1 MSDNDVKVRAA
12 SSHFVR
18 DEDLI
23 FERSRAGRRGYL
35 LPELD
40 VPETEIESLVPADL
54 VRADVE
60 GMPEVSEFEVVRH
73 FTRLSTW
80 NYGVDTGFYPLG
92 SCTMKYNPKINETLA
107 RLEGFAHAHPLLPER
122 ISQGSLEVMKRLEE
136 ALIEITGLPAVSL
149 QPAAGA
155 HGELTAMLAIR
166 ACHAKRGDVRKKVLI
181 PDSAHGTNPA
191 SAIMCGYAVEGVTS
205 NSRGLLDPAD
215 IERHMD
221 DSVAAIMITNPNTL
235 GKFEEEIDKVAK
247 IVHDR
252 GGFIY
257 MDGANMNALMG
268 VARPGDMGVDC
279 MHLNLHKTFSTP
291 HGGGGPGAGPIAVV
305 PELEPFL
312 PVPRIVREADGAL
325 RLDFDRPDSIGRVRA
340 FFGNFGV
347 FVRALSYILTL
358 GPDGLREACQTAV
371 LNANYIKKNLEDV
384 YQVAF
389 EGPVL
394 HEVVFTDRAQQQRN
408 GIKNSDIA
416 KRIIDYGFYP
426 PTMSFPLI
434 APGAIMVEPTETE
447 SREELD
453 LFIASMR
460 AIAEECEKDPEMVR
474 TAPHRTRVGR
484 FDETAAARKPVLRW
498 QPKASENADREE
510 QGSASSLVSR

>member
-1 MSDNDVKVRAA
+1 MSDDDVKVHAA
-12 SSHFVR
+12 AGHIVR
-18 DEDLI
+18 NEEVI
-23 FERSRAGRRGYL
+23 FERSRAGKRGYL

-40 VPETEIESLVPADL
+40 VPEEDVASLIPSDL
-54 VRADVE
+54 VRDDVE

-80 NYGVDTGFYPLG
+80 NYGVDTGLYPLG

-107 RLEGFAHAHPLLPER
+107 RLEGFASAHPLLPER
-122 ISQGSLEVMKRLEE
+122 LCQGSLEIIKRLEE
-136 ALIEITGLPAVSL
+136 VLVEITGLPAISL

-166 ACHAKRGDVRKKVLI
+166 AAHAKRGDVRKKVLI

-191 SAIMCGYAVEGVTS
+191 SAIMCGYEVESVTS
-205 NSRGLLDPAD
+205 TSHGLLDPAD
-215 IERHMD
+215 IEKHMD

-235 GKFEEEIDKVAK
+235 GKFEEEIDEVAR
-247 IVHDR
+247 IVHAR

-291 HGGGGPGAGPIAVV
+291 HGGGGPGAGPICVV

-312 PVPRIVREADGAL
+312 PIPRIVRDEAGAL
-325 RLDFDRPDSIGRVRA
+325 RLDFDRAESIGRVRA

-347 FVRALSYILTL
+347 FVRALAYILTL
-358 GPDGLREACQTAV
+358 GPDGLREACETAV
-371 LNANYIKKNLEDV
+371 LNANYLKRNLEDV
-384 YQVAF
+384 YHVAF

-394 HEVVFTDRAQQQRN
+394 HEVVFTDRVQQKFGVRN
-408 GIKNSDIA
+408 ADVA

-453 LFIASMR
+453 LFVASMR
-460 AIAEECEKDPEMVR
+460 AIAAECERDPELVK

-498 QPKASENADREE
+498 RPESHENRDREE
-510 QGSASSLVSR
+510 QGSTPSLVSR

>member
-1 MSDNDVKVRAA
+1 MSAKDVKVQAA
-12 SSHFVR
+12 AGHIVR
-18 DEDLI
+18 TEELI
-23 FERSRAGRRGYL
+23 FERSRAGRQGYK
-35 LPELD
+35 LPDLD
-40 VPETEIESLVPADL
+40 VPAVETTSLVPGELCRGDIP
-54 VRADVE
+54 

-80 NYGVDTGFYPLG
+80 NYGVDTGLYPLG

-107 RLEGFAHAHPLLPER
+107 RLEGFAHAHPMLPESL
-122 ISQGSLEVMKRLEE
+122 SQGSLEVIKQLED
-136 ALIEITGLPAVSL
+136 ALVEITGLPHVSL

-166 ACHAKRGDVRKKVLI
+166 ACHAKRGNVRKKVLI

-191 SAIMCGYAVEGVTS
+191 SAIMCGYEVEGVTS
-205 NSRGLLDPAD
+205 TSRGLLDPAD
-215 IERHMD
+215 IEKHMD
-221 DSVAAIMITNPNTL
+221 ESVAALMLTNPNTL
-235 GKFEEEIDKVAK
+235 GKFEEEIDKVCQ
-247 IVHDR
+247 IVHAK
-252 GGFIY
+252 GGFVY

-291 HGGGGPGAGPIAVV
+291 HGGGGPGAGPVGVV
-305 PELEPFL
+305 DELAPFL
-312 PVPRIVREADGAL
+312 PVPRVVRETDGRL

-347 FVRALSYILTL
+347 LVRALSYILTL
-358 GPDGLREACQTAV
+358 GPDGLREACETAV
-371 LNANYIKKNLEDV
+371 LNANYIKHHLQDV
-384 YQVAF
+384 YAIGF
-389 EGPVL
+389 EGNVM
-394 HEVVFTDRAQQQRN
+394 HEVVFTDHLQQRF
-408 GIKNSDIA
+408 GVKNSDIA

-434 APGAIMVEPTETE
+434 AHGAIMIEPTETE

-460 AIAEECEKDPEMVR
+460 AIAEECEADPELVKS
-474 TAPHRTRVGR
+474 APHRTRVGR

-498 QPKASENADREE
+498 QPDSDSTEKG
-510 QGSASSLVSR
+510 QGTAGSVVSR

>member
-1 MSDNDVKVRAA
+1 M
-12 SSHFVR
+12 
-18 DEDLI
+18 
-23 FERSRAGRRGYL
+23 
-35 LPELD
+35 LPDLD
-40 VPETEIESLVPADL
+40 VPAADVTDLLPAEL
-54 VRADVE
+54 VRDDVP
-60 GMPEVSEFEVVRH
+60 GMPEVSEFGVVRH

-80 NYGVDTGFYPLG
+80 TYGVDTGLYPLG

-107 RLEGFAHAHPLLPER
+107 RLEGFAQAHPLLPER
-122 ISQGSLEVMKRLEE
+122 LAQGSLEVMKQLEE
-136 ALIEITGLPAVSL
+136 ALAEITGLPAVSL

-205 NSRGLLDPAD
+205 NSRGMLDPAE
-215 IERHMD
+215 IERRMD

-235 GKFEEEIDKVAK
+235 GKFEEEIDKIAG

-291 HGGGGPGAGPIAVV
+291 HGGGGPGSGPIGVI

-312 PVPRIVREADGAL
+312 PIPRVVREGDGTL
-325 RLDFDRPDSIGRVRA
+325 RLAFDYPESIGRVRA

-347 FVRALSYILTL
+347 FVRALAYIRTL
-358 GPDGLREACQTAV
+358 GPEGLREACEAAV
-371 LNANYIKKNLEDV
+371 LNANYLKHNLGDV
-384 YQVAF
+384 YNVAF

-394 HEVVFTDRAQQQRN
+394 HEVVFTDHNQQKF
-408 GIKNSDIA
+408 GVKNSDIA

-434 APGAIMVEPTETE
+434 AHGAIMVEPTETE

-453 LFIASMR
+453 LFSASMR
-460 AIAEECEKDPEMVR
+460 ALAEECERDAERVR
-474 TAPHRTRVGR
+474 PAPHRTRVGR
-484 FDETAAARKPVLRW
+484 FDEVAAARKPVLRW
-498 QPKASENADREE
+498 QPAAPANPEGEE
-510 QGSASSLVSR
+510 QGSAPSLVTR

>member
-1 MSDNDVKVRAA
+1 MSARDVKVPAA
-12 SSHFVR
+12 ARHIVR
-18 DEDLI
+18 NEDLI

-40 VPETEIESLVPADL
+40 VPSEEVASLLPADV
-54 VRADVE
+54 VRDDIP
-60 GMPEVSEFEVVRH
+60 GMPEVSEFQVVRH

-80 NYGVDTGFYPLG
+80 NYGVDTGLYPLG

-107 RLEGFAHAHPLLPER
+107 RLEGFGSAHPLLPER
-122 ISQGSLEVMKRLEE
+122 LCQGSLEVMKQLED

-166 ACHAKRGDVRKKVLI
+166 AAHIKRGSVRKKVLI

-191 SAIMCGYAVEGVTS
+191 SAIMCGYEVEGVTS
-205 NSRGLLDPAD
+205 TERGLLDPAD

-235 GKFEEEIDKVAK
+235 GKFEEQIEKVSR

-291 HGGGGPGAGPIAVV
+291 HGGGAPARPDRGGAGARAV
-305 PELEPFL
+305 
-312 PVPRIVREADGAL
+312 
-325 RLDFDRPDSIGRVRA
+325 
-340 FFGNFGV
+340 
-347 FVRALSYILTL
+347 
-358 GPDGLREACQTAV
+358 
-371 LNANYIKKNLEDV
+371 
-384 YQVAF
+384 
-389 EGPVL
+389 
-394 HEVVFTDRAQQQRN
+394 
-408 GIKNSDIA
+408 
-416 KRIIDYGFYP
+416 P
-426 PTMSFPLI
+426 P
-434 APGAIMVEPTETE
+434 
-447 SREELD
+447 
-453 LFIASMR
+453 
-460 AIAEECEKDPEMVR
+460 
-474 TAPHRTRVGR
+474 
-484 FDETAAARKPVLRW
+484 
-498 QPKASENADREE
+498 
-510 QGSASSLVSR
+510 GSASHSRRARDARPGLRSSGVDRTGSGVLRELRRLRACARVHSDARS

>member
-1 MSDNDVKVRAA
+1 MSKNDVKVNAA
-12 SSHFVR
+12 SGHIVR
-18 DEDLI
+18 EEDLI
-23 FERSRAGRRGYL
+23 FERSRAGRRGYK
-35 LPELD
+35 LPDLD
-40 VPETEIESLVPADL
+40 VPSEDVGDLLPPEL
-54 VRADVE
+54 VREDLP

-80 NYGVDTGFYPLG
+80 NYGVDTGLYPLG

-107 RLEGFAHAHPLLPER
+107 RLEGFANAHPLLPESL
-122 ISQGSLEVMKRLEE
+122 SQGSLEVMKRLEE
-136 ALIEITGLPAVSL
+136 ALVEITGLPAVSL

-166 ACHAKRGDVRKKVLI
+166 AAHTKRGDVRKKVLI

-191 SAIMCGYAVEGVTS
+191 SAIMCGYDVEGVTS

-215 IERHMD
+215 IEKHMD

-235 GKFEEEIDKVAK
+235 GKFEEEIDRVAR

-291 HGGGGPGAGPIAVV
+291 HGGGGPGAGPIGVV

-312 PVPRIVREADGAL
+312 PVPRVVRDADGSL

-347 FVRALSYILTL
+347 FVRALAYILTL
-358 GPDGLREACQTAV
+358 GPDGLREACETAV

-384 YQVAF
+384 YHVAF

-394 HEVVFTDRAQQQRN
+394 HEVVFTDRLQQRF
-408 GIKNSDIA
+408 GVKNSDIA
-416 KRIIDYGFYP
+416 KRVIDYGFYP

-434 APGAIMVEPTETE
+434 AAGAIMVEPTETE
-447 SREELD
+447 SREEID
-453 LFIASMR
+453 LFVGSMR
-460 AIAEECEKDPEMVR
+460 AIAEECEADPEMVK

-498 QPKASENADREE
+498 QPAEAPESREE
-510 QGSASSLVSR
+510 QGSAPSLVSR